1 MWVLSQVPMPMSRVF
16 FAKSNAERQRAK
28 RALQREKNLAA
39 AIKSSDDDDTSVNE
53 MDVPLAYPLSMDDQL
68 SSHDL
73 FQKDDLASQ
82 QQNNI
87 TFAES
92 TSNDDDDD
100 DADLDELIRA
110 SDVNY
115 ERKVYTD
122 SFLSIH
128 NACEIIIK
136 LARRLNLDKNKTR
149 ILLQGIR
156 SLLPQNNKLPKTI
169 VGLMKILGMNIS
181 KKVVYY
187 CAECLTCL
195 KTPQQMPCSHNCAL
209 NNNYPPFSK
218 VSELTINN
226 IKDEIRCTIE
236 KYGNVIIDY
245 PNRSKLSLPCDVP
258 NADVYQNLSST
269 TSIKNGQKQITVML
283 HTDGAPVTK
292 MGGKSLWPIQATICE
307 IPPPLRD
314 HKQATMIFGAWLGS
328 HHPDRNLLWGNI
340 VKQLK
345 ELFTEEI
352 KVAINKQQFKFI
364 VRVQLVTF
372 DLPAL
377 ALNCNIIQFN
387 GYNACPYCKI
397 TGKAIEKQVFYPHSP
412 DQYPPKTIDDYRRY
426 GVSNSLNIT
435 TIGIK
440 GPTPLTD
447 ILLFPV
453 QISIDYMHLIC
464 SGHVKTLIGYW
475 HKMLLPRVFME
486 ASDYLISIVLPH
498 CFNYQ
503 FMSLMDYNHWK
514 TKLFRLVFF
523 SLYLV
528 IY

>member
-1 MWVLSQVPMPMSRVF
+1 MSRVF

-53 MDVPLAYPLSMDDQL
+53 MDVPLAYPLSVDDQL

-92 TSNDDDDD
+92 TSNDDDD

-169 VGLMKILGMNIS
+169 VGLMKIL
-181 KKVVYY
+181 
-187 CAECLTCL
+187 
-195 KTPQQMPCSHNCAL
+195 
-209 NNNYPPFSK
+209 
-218 VSELTINN
+218 
-226 IKDEIRCTIE
+226 
-236 KYGNVIIDY
+236 
-245 PNRSKLSLPCDVP
+245 
-258 NADVYQNLSST
+258 
-269 TSIKNGQKQITVML
+269 
-283 HTDGAPVTK
+283 
-292 MGGKSLWPIQATICE
+292 ATICE

-397 TGKAIEKQVFYPHSP
+397 TGKAIEKQVFYPHSS
-412 DQYPPKTIDDYRRY
+412 DQYSSKTIDDYRRY
-426 GVSNSLNIT
+426 GVSN
-435 TIGIK
+435 
-440 GPTPLTD
+440 
-447 ILLFPV
+447 
-453 QISIDYMHLIC
+453 Y
-464 SGHVKTLIGYW
+464 YW
-475 HKMLLPRVFME
+475 
-486 ASDYLISIVLPH
+486 Y
-498 CFNYQ
+498 
-503 FMSLMDYNHWK
+503 
-514 TKLFRLVFF
+514 
-523 SLYLV
+523 
-528 IY
+528 